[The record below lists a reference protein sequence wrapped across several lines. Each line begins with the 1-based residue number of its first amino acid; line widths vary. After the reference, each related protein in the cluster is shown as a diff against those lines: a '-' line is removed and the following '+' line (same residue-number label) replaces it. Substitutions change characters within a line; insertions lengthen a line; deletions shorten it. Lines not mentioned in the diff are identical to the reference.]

1 MAEAPL
7 QQIIAEI
14 DTLPTLYQLYSR
26 ISRMIEDPR
35 VSVNEVSELVAM
47 DQVMTAKLLKLVN
60 SAFFGFPSQITTVSR
75 AVMILGFQTLK
86 NLIVSTSVMH
96 LFQAVDT
103 DPRIFRP
110 DLLWE
115 HSVACAVGARIIAQ
129 RLHYPNTEEMFVAGL
144 LHDIGKIVLAHV
156 LPQKFQV
163 AVLLALRDKR
173 PLYETEQQ
181 VIGLHHG
188 EAGRVLAE
196 AWRFPP
202 FLVMALST
210 HHQAP
215 AEGLQGLGAAVVH
228 LSDILARALQLGHG
242 GDPQVP
248 PLEPRAWDRMGLAVK
263 DLEPILRAIEQQ
275 YPEVSKILGGKPES

>member
-14 DTLPTLYQLYSR
+14 DTLPTLFQLYSR
-26 ISRMIEDPR
+26 ISHMIADPR
-35 VSVNEVSELVAM
+35 VSVNEVSEVVAM

-75 AVMILGFQTLK
+75 AVTILGFQTLK
-86 NLIVSTSVMH
+86 NLIMSTSAMH
-96 LFQAVDT
+96 LFQVVDT

-115 HSVACAVGARIIAQ
+115 HSVACAAGARIIAQ
-129 RLHYPNTEEMFVAGL
+129 RLHYPNAEELFVAGL
-144 LHDIGKIVLAHV
+144 LHDLGKIVLAYI

-173 PLYETEQQ
+173 PLHETEQQ

-188 EAGRVLAE
+188 GAGRMLAE

-202 FLVMALST
+202 FLVAAVSA
-210 HHQAP
+210 HHQPP
-215 AEGLQGLGAAVVH
+215 AEGPEGLGAAVVH
-228 LSDILARALQLGHG
+228 LADILARALQLGHG

-248 PLEPRAWDRMGLAVK
+248 PLDPRAWDRLGLAVS
-263 DLEPILRAIEQQ
+263 DLEPMLRAIDRK
-275 YPEVSKILGGKPES
+275 YPEVSQILASET